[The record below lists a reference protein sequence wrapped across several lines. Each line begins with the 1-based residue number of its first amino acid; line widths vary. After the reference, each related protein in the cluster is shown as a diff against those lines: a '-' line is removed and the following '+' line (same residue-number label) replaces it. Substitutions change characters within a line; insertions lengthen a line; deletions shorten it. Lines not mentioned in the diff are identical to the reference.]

1 MRVYKSTEFLSTVGG
16 AAPGFTM
23 PMRWSG
29 HQMAPEA
36 LRGWRMVEPSASA
49 GPRMMCCWKKSNSC
63 VKCWRTAMRRRESR
77 QQMLCGESMDI
88 SGVLCLLWVKMKM
101 AWSTLVNSLSMYLQ
115 TLSLIGVFPCFSVIC
130 SGWLNL
136 HSMHR
141 PFVVSTRC
149 RVLKHKRIKRPTSS
163 YCKATVEVSRWS
175 WRTWRG
181 TANLTDNI
189 MYSTCCIGQA
199 MPSFAFRL

>member
-1 MRVYKSTEFLSTVGG
+1 MEFLSTVGG

-77 QQMLCGESMDI
+77 QQMLCSRAMDI

-101 AWSTLVNSLSMYLQ
+101 A
-115 TLSLIGVFPCFSVIC
+115 
-130 SGWLNL
+130 
-136 HSMHR
+136 
-141 PFVVSTRC
+141 
-149 RVLKHKRIKRPTSS
+149 
-163 YCKATVEVSRWS
+163 
-175 WRTWRG
+175 
-181 TANLTDNI
+181 
-189 MYSTCCIGQA
+189 
-199 MPSFAFRL
+199 